1 MAAPWRP
8 GASPKNRR
16 SLWYPRL
23 ILSPPPIC
31 LSDERARPWHLHLMS
46 NGTRI
51 LAVGA
56 RRWLGKPLNS
66 KLVALHVVQ
75 NQVREQRI
83 CCLRGGTRL
92 PTDDLLCLLGA
103 LGAFGV
109 GLGIFFAAH
118 ASEPKRLMRTSRTL
132 QVLRTKGVQIMV
144 KTLKDRLFLVNAE
157 PATTVLDV
165 KQRVAEEDPTW
176 EVARQRIIFK
186 GQELPEDK
194 LIAQCGL
201 DDGAPTCHVVMRL
214 PAPGSA
220 RKRRDDAS
228 CSSSCSTK
236 TPASPTTSSSLV
248 KLEAN
253 DIDDALTC
261 NLDDLM
267 TCADSL
273 PMEFDTAWSDFQ
285 ESATSHD
292 SAQWGDTN
300 LDLPSS
306 MASPTTALSPK
317 PCMSREA
324 SGTVIMEAIAIPSSA
339 PPGIFS
345 DMVRPPAPFL
355 PARFV
360 PR

>member
-23 ILSPPPIC
+23 ILSPPPNR
-31 LSDERARPWHLHLMS
+31 LADGRAPPWHLHFMS
-46 NGTRI
+46 TGTRI
-51 LAVGA
+51 LAFGA
-56 RRWLGKPLNS
+56 RRRLGAPLDSNR
-66 KLVALHVVQ
+66 VALHVGQ
-75 NQVREQRI
+75 HQGREQRI
-83 CCLRGGTRL
+83 CCFRGGTRL
-92 PTDDLLCLLGA
+92 PTNDLLCSLGSLGA
-103 LGAFGV
+103 SGV
-109 GLGIFFAAH
+109 SLVFFFAAH
-118 ASEPKRLMRTSRTL
+118 ASKPKRLMRTSRTL

-157 PATTVLDV
+157 AATTVLDV

-186 GQELPEDK
+186 GQELPQDK

-228 CSSSCSTK
+228 SSSSSCSTAK
-236 TPASPTTSSSLV
+236 TPASPTRSSLV

-253 DIDDALTC
+253 DITDDALTC
-261 NLDDLM
+261 DLDDLM
-267 TCADSL
+267 TGSDSL

-292 SAQWGDTN
+292 SAHWGDTN

-306 MASPTTALSPK
+306 MASPTAALSPK
-317 PCMSREA
+317 PSMSREA
-324 SGTVIMEAIAIPSSA
+324 SGVVIMEAIAIPSSA
-339 PPGIFS
+339 PPFA
-345 DMVRPPAPFL
+345 DMVRPPAPFP